1 VVARRFLGSPLSVAG
16 LVGVVLVAI
25 MAFGGGQL
33 WPHDANRIPQVHPER
48 ASPSWQHPMGLDP
61 LSRDMLARVLAGMR
75 RSMLVAVVVA
85 LLSTA
90 IGVTVGALAGYFG
103 GVVDSVL
110 MRFTD
115 LVLTVPGIAVL
126 AVVAAERNRSW
137 LFVGLV
143 LAGLMWV
150 KKARLVRG
158 MIATL
163 RDLPFVEAARA
174 AGASD
179 ARIIWR
185 HLLPNAAAPIIVTA
199 TLTVSAAV
207 LAEASL
213 AYLGLGVTPP
223 EASLGQLVSAGQD
236 KATTSPWLFYFPGL
250 TVMVMVVC
258 VSFVGD
264 GLRRALDPRD
274 APVMQRATG
283 ASGTI

>member
-1 VVARRFLGSPLSVAG
+1 MG

-25 MAFGGGQL
+25 MAFGGAAL
-33 WPHDANRIPQVHPER
+33 WPHNSNEIPRVLPER
-48 ASPSWQHPMGLDP
+48 SSPSWQHPMGLDTVK
-61 LSRDMLARVLAGMR
+61 RDMLARVLAGMR
-75 RSMLVAVVVA
+75 RSMLVALVVA

-90 IGVTVGALAGYFG
+90 IGVTVGAVAGYFG
-103 GVVDSVL
+103 GLVDSVL
-110 MRFTD
+110 MRLTD

-199 TLTVSAAV
+199 TLSVSAAV

-223 EASLGQLVSAGQD
+223 EASLGQLVSSGQAR
-236 KATTSPWLFYFPGL
+236 ATTSPWLFYFPGL
-250 TVMVMVVC
+250 AVMVMVVC